1 MHGTSNMPKS
11 LSRPAQTPTTLP
23 TVRDMANSPRIKFC
37 GLTHP
42 GDVQACVDAGAW
54 AIGVVMTPHGPRALD
69 AAAAVALMAAV
80 PDGVERVGV
89 FVNPSLEVVRD
100 AVARCHL
107 TRVQFHG
114 VSDVAELAAAAGV
127 PVTLAI
133 ALDGPDAIAAGDA
146 AACDLVLFDA
156 SVPGMYGGTG
166 HRADWDLL
174 VTRRPARP
182 FALAGGLT
190 PDVVGDAVRTVCPDV
205 LDVSSGVESSLGR
218 KDPALVAAFARAVRD
233 AALEAAA

>member
-1 MHGTSNMPKS
+1 
-11 LSRPAQTPTTLP
+11 
-23 TVRDMANSPRIKFC
+23 
-37 GLTHP
+37 
-42 GDVQACVDAGAW
+42 
-54 AIGVVMTPHGPRALD
+54 MTPHGPRALGAD
-69 AAAAVALMAAV
+69 AAVALMAAV

-89 FVNPSLEVVRD
+89 FVNPSPKVVRD

-114 VSDVAELAAAAGV
+114 VGDVAELAAIADIAGV

-146 AACDLVLFDA
+146 AVCDLVLFDA
-156 SVPGMYGGTG
+156 PVPGMYGGTG

-174 VTRRPARP
+174 VARRPARP

-190 PDVVGDAVRTVCPDV
+190 PDVVGDAVRIVCPDV

-218 KDPALVAAFARAVRD
+218 KDPALVAAFARAARD